1 LTEVYGDEL
10 PRNRDAAEWDA
21 LRRATGFADVRAETI
36 ESEQITANGAPT
48 RRYSIIV
55 TGRG

>member
-1 LTEVYGDEL
+1 MNS
-10 PRNRDAAEWDA
+10 RAA
-21 LRRATGFADVRAETI
+21 ATPLSGMRSVVPPAFSDVCAETI

-48 RRYSIIV
+48 RRYSIIM

>member
-1 LTEVYGDEL
+1 MHGNKL

-21 LRRATGFADVRAETI
+21 LRRATGFVDVRADTI